1 MHRTVGIRQT
11 TWCILFFAFTL
22 AGCSASRRGSAGP
35 VAVPGRAVLQIIVEP
50 NPIVAQHV
58 SGNTYDFPFEIGIA
72 ERGGVP
78 VEIQRVGIS
87 AGLGGIN
94 MYSRAYNRDEIVR
107 RGYPTSLPANGEVR
121 YKLSPRQQVPNES
134 LFSVASAEMF
144 AEGTDGNGNPVR
156 ATTRVT
162 LSRN

>member
-1 MHRTVGIRQT
+1 MHRTVCIKQT
-11 TWCILFFAFTL
+11 SWCILFFAFTL
-22 AGCSASRRGSAGP
+22 MGCVRGRGGVSPP
-35 VAVPGRAVLQIIVEP
+35 VTVPGRAVLQIIVEP
-50 NPIVAQHV
+50 NPILAQHV

-72 ERGGVP
+72 ERGGVS
-78 VEIQRVGIS
+78 VEIQRVGIQ

-94 MYSRAYNRDEIVR
+94 MYSKAYGRDEIVR
-107 RGYPTSLPANGEVR
+107 RGYPTTLPANGEIR
-121 YKLSPRQQVPNES
+121 YRFNPRQEVPNES

-162 LSRN
+162 LTRQ